1 MGTRAR
7 KTAFSLVELL
17 VVIAIM
23 SLLAAIL
30 FPVFAKARENA
41 RRASCQSNLKQL
53 GLAVAQYTQD
63 NDGIYPIS
71 TGGPYGAG
79 GGTQWDLLV
88 EPYAKTLN
96 IFLCPDDA
104 QSATPAPVGSN
115 WAGIMLSY
123 ASNSEC
129 GFPGPSYGLTLQGV
143 FGLDGSQFGPQT
155 FANGSEIAITTEGQ
169 VTKPAE
175 TVMLVE
181 KHSAD
186 IVAAG
191 DNYGISS
198 GYGANMMF
206 TGVGNFGWAITGD
219 DLPSTSNSGLAWGT
233 GADGGVSA
241 SHLSTANFL
250 FCDGHVKALI
260 PYETRLSGNDMW
272 NARR

>member
-1 MGTRAR
+1 MRWRAVHR
-7 KTAFSLVELL
+7 AFTLLELL
-17 VVIAIM
+17 VVIALI

-30 FPVFAKARENA
+30 FPVFSRARENA

-53 GLAVAQYTQD
+53 GLATAQYIQD
-63 NDGIYPIS
+63 NDGVYPIS

-79 GGTQWDLLV
+79 GGTQWDQLEL
-88 EPYAKTLN
+88 PYAKTLN

-104 QSATPAPVGSN
+104 ESAIPAPLCSN

-129 GFPGPSYGLTLQGV
+129 GFPAPSYGLTLRGV

-155 FANGSEIAITTEGQ
+155 FAGGSGIATTTEGQ
-169 VTKPAE
+169 VTQPSA

-191 DNYGISS
+191 DIYGNSS
-198 GYGANMMF
+198 NYGANMMF

-219 DLPSTSNSGLAWGT
+219 DLPNTSNSGLNWGA
-233 GADGGVSA
+233 GANGGVSA
-241 SHLSTANFL
+241 SHLGTANFL

-260 PYETRLSGNDMW
+260 PYETRLAGNDMW
-272 NARR
+272 DARR